1 MSPANHVTTDPNPKH
16 ADDNAEL
23 FIGAMT
29 GTSIDALDLCL
40 CDFST
45 SQPRLIA
52 HHQQPLDATLTAQLK
67 RLARGINSESIYD
80 SPAIDAI
87 DLLGMADR
95 RLAEITAAGVARLL
109 GQAGLSAKAV
119 RAIGSHGQT
128 VRHRPDWREAAF
140 TLQLGDP
147 SRIAELTGI
156 TVAADFRRRDMA
168 AGGQGA
174 PLAPPAHAALFPPS
188 PEGRIVINLGGIA
201 NASILHPGQE
211 PIGLD
216 TGPANTLMDAWH
228 SRHRQAPFDRDGQW
242 AASGTAHPVL
252 LEHLLNE
259 SFFAAPAPKSTGP
272 EHFNLGWLERLGG
285 KWIETL
291 PAEDVQATLLELTV
305 ESIAR
310 ALSRWQTDRPGM
322 PITLCGG
329 GAYNGRLVKRLGER
343 LAAPVESSAALGL
356 APECVEGAAFAW
368 LARQLLSGQPGNAP
382 SVTGAA
388 GPRLLGGIYP
398 A

>member
-1 MSPANHVTTDPNPKH
+1 
-16 ADDNAEL
+16 
-23 FIGAMT
+23 MT

-40 CDFST
+40 CDFSKP
-45 SQPRLIA
+45 QPRLIA
-52 HHQQPLDATLTAQLK
+52 HRQEPLDAGLTALLR
-67 RLARGINSESIYD
+67 RLARTNGNETD
-80 SPAIDAI
+80 DAPPPPAVDAI
-87 DLLGMADR
+87 DLFGMADR
-95 RLAEITAAGVARLL
+95 QLAETTASGVNRLL
-109 GQAGLSAKAV
+109 EKAGLTNQAI

-128 VRHRPDWREAAF
+128 VRHRPDWQEAAF

-156 TVAADFRRRDMA
+156 TVAADFRRRDLA

-174 PLAPPAHAALFPPS
+174 PLAPPAHAALFPPG

-201 NASILHPGQE
+201 NVSILQPGRD
-211 PIGLD
+211 PVGLD

-228 SRHRQAPFDRDGQW
+228 SHHRQGPFDRDGQW
-242 AASGTAHPVL
+242 AASGTAHPAL
-252 LEHLLNE
+252 LDQLLTE
-259 SFFAAPAPKSTGP
+259 PFFAAPAPKSTGP
-272 EHFNLGWLERLGG
+272 EHFNLDWLKRLGG

-310 ALSRWQTDRPGM
+310 ALSPWQAERSGM

-329 GAYNGRLVKRLGER
+329 GAYNGRLVERLGER

-368 LARQLLSGQPGNAP
+368 LARQLLNGQPGNAP

>member
-1 MSPANHVTTDPNPKH
+1 
-16 ADDNAEL
+16 
-23 FIGAMT
+23 MT

-40 CDFST
+40 CDFSG
-45 SQPRLIA
+45 SQPRLVA
-52 HHQQPLDATLTAQLK
+52 HHQQPLDAMLTAQLK
-67 RLARGINSESIYD
+67 QLASGVDGEAINALP
-80 SPAIDAI
+80 SPAVDAI
-87 DLLGMADR
+87 DLFGMADR
-95 RLAEITAAGVARLL
+95 RLAETTAAGITRLMK
-109 GQAGLSAKAV
+109 QAGLPAGSV

-128 VRHRPDWREAAF
+128 VRHRPTWREAAF

-156 TVAADFRRRDMA
+156 TVVADFRRRDMA

-174 PLAPPAHAALFPPS
+174 PLAPPAHAALFPPG

-201 NASILHPGQE
+201 NASILRPGQE

-228 SRHRQAPFDRDGQW
+228 RRHRQAPFDRDGQW
-242 AASGTAHPVL
+242 AASGTAHPAL
-252 LEHLLNE
+252 LDQLLSE
-259 SFFAAPAPKSTGP
+259 PFFAAPAPKSTGP
-272 EHFNLGWLERLGG
+272 EHFNLDWLQRLGG
-285 KWIETL
+285 KWLETL
-291 PAEDVQATLLELTV
+291 PTEDVQATLLELTV
-305 ESIAR
+305 ESITQG
-310 ALSRWQTDRPGM
+310 LSPWRVEEAGT

-329 GAYNGRLVKRLGER
+329 GAYNERLVERLGER
-343 LAAPVESSAALGL
+343 LDATVESSAALGL

-368 LARQLLSGQPGNAP
+368 LARQLIRGQPGNAP
-382 SVTGAA
+382 RVTGAA

>member
-1 MSPANHVTTDPNPKH
+1 MTSDPNRKRPGNN
-16 ADDNAEL
+16 ADL

-40 CDFST
+40 CDFSGQ
-45 SQPRLIA
+45 QPRLIA
-52 HHQQPLDATLTAQLK
+52 HHQEPLDATLTAQLK
-67 RLARGINSESIYD
+67 QLARGVD
-80 SPAIDAI
+80 GQMPHTRATDAI
-87 DLLGMADR
+87 DLLGVADR
-95 RLAEITAAGVARLL
+95 RLAETTAAGVIRLL
-109 GQAGLSAKAV
+109 EQAELPASDV

-128 VRHRPDWREAAF
+128 VRHRPDWREEAF

-174 PLAPPAHAALFPPS
+174 PLAPPAHAALFPPG

-228 SRHRQAPFDRDGQW
+228 SRHRQAPFDYDGQW
-242 AASGTAHPVL
+242 AASGTAHPAL
-252 LEHLLNE
+252 LEQLLSE
-259 SFFAAPAPKSTGP
+259 SFFSAPAPKSTGP
-272 EHFNLGWLERLGG
+272 EHFNLDWLQRLGG
-285 KWIETL
+285 KWVDTL
-291 PAEDVQATLLELTV
+291 PSEDVQATLLELTV

-310 ALSRWQTDRPGM
+310 ALSPWQIERAGR

-329 GAYNGRLVKRLGER
+329 GAYNGRLVERLGER
-343 LAAPVESSAALGL
+343 FASPVESSAALGL

-368 LARQLLSGQPGNAP
+368 LARQLLRGQTGNAP

>member
-1 MSPANHVTTDPNPKH
+1 MTTDPNRKRPE
-16 ADDNAEL
+16 DNTEL

-40 CDFST
+40 CDFSG

-52 HHQQPLDATLTAQLK
+52 HHQEPLDATLTAQLT
-67 RLARGINSESIYD
+67 RLARGVDGEAIHAPPV
-80 SPAIDAI
+80 PAIDAI
-87 DLLGMADR
+87 DLFGMADR
-95 RLAEITAAGVARLL
+95 RLAETTAAGVAQLL
-109 GQAGLSAKAV
+109 KQAGLPASAV

-174 PLAPPAHAALFPPS
+174 PLAPPAHAALFPPG

-201 NASILHPGQE
+201 NASILRPGRE

-228 SRHRQAPFDRDGQW
+228 SRHRQAPFDRDGDW
-242 AASGTAHPVL
+242 AASGTAHPAL
-252 LEHLLNE
+252 LEHLLSE

-272 EHFNLGWLERLGG
+272 EHFNLDWLERLGG

-310 ALSRWQTDRPGM
+310 ALSPWQVEQAGM

-329 GAYNGRLVKRLGER
+329 GAYNGRLVERLGER

>member
-1 MSPANHVTTDPNPKH
+1 
-16 ADDNAEL
+16 
-23 FIGAMT
+23 MT

-40 CDFST
+40 CDFSR
-45 SQPRLIA
+45 SQPRLVA
-52 HHQQPLDATLTAQLK
+52 HHQEPLDATLTAQLK
-67 RLARGINSESIYD
+67 RLARGIGCESGYTPPT
-80 SPAIDAI
+80 PAVDAI

-95 RLAEITAAGVARLL
+95 RLAEATAAGVARIL
-109 GQAGLSAKAV
+109 GQADLPATAI

-128 VRHRPDWREAAF
+128 VRHRPNWQDAAF

-174 PLAPPAHAALFPPS
+174 PLAPPAHAALFPPG
-188 PEGRIVINLGGIA
+188 PDGRIVINLGGIA
-201 NASILHPGQE
+201 NASILRPGQE
-211 PIGLD
+211 PTGLD

-228 SRHRQAPFDRDGQW
+228 SRHWQTPFDRDGQW
-242 AASGTAHPVL
+242 AASGTAHSAL
-252 LEHLLNE
+252 LEQLLTE
-259 SFFAAPAPKSTGP
+259 SFFTAPAPKSTGP
-272 EHFNLGWLERLGG
+272 EQFNIDWLERLGG
-285 KWIETL
+285 KWIEAL

-310 ALSRWQTDRPGM
+310 ALSPWQAERAGM

-329 GAYNGRLVKRLGER
+329 GAYNKRLVERLGER
-343 LAAPVESSAALGL
+343 LAAPVASSAALGL

-368 LARQLLSGQPGNAP
+368 LARQLLNGQPGNAP

-388 GPRLLGGIYP
+388 GPRLLGGIFP